1 MTKHELNRISLGWNI
16 EIGCGWGLGERR
28 SQEACSG
35 IAIMLQV
42 RDSNSLELG
51 DNSGGGSGYSS
62 FDSKNIGYN
71 V

>member
-1 MTKHELNRISLGWNI
+1 
-16 EIGCGWGLGERR
+16 
-28 SQEACSG
+28 
-35 IAIMLQV
+35 MLQV
-42 RDSNSLELG
+42 RDGNSSEHG